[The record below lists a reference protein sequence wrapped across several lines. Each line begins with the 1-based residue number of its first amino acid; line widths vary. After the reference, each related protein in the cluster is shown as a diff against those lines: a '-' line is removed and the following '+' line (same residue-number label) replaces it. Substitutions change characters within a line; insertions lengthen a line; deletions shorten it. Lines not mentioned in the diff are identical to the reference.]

1 MEVFT
6 NTVSKQEG
14 KSAKTAMSG
23 ISETEVGPPAAYGGE
38 PQALNPEEMFVA
50 SINSCIMLVFYHF
63 VKKYKVDIRSYSSQ
77 AQGKVEKT
85 KNGLRFTSVE
95 VNAEVL
101 LNDNNQ
107 AEKIE
112 EIAQLAEKYC
122 LVSGSVACL
131 VEYGVEVVDETSPAM
146 SKSESVEQF

>member
-6 NTVSKQEG
+6 NTVSKQ
-14 KSAKTAMSG
+14 KDKPAKTTMSG
-23 ISETEVGPPAAYGGE
+23 ISETEVGPPAAYGGDS
-38 PQALNPEEMFVA
+38 QTLNPEDMFIA
-50 SINSCIMLVFYHF
+50 SINTCIMLVFYHF
-63 VKKYKVDIRSYSSQ
+63 AKKLKVEVLSYSSK

-85 KNGLRFTSVE
+85 KDGFRFTSVE
-95 VNAEVL
+95 VQAEVL

-122 LVSGSVACL
+122 LVSGSVACP
-131 VEYGVEVVDETSPAM
+131 VEYGVEVVDETSHAM
-146 SKSESVEQF
+146 SKSEFVEQL

>member
-6 NTVSKQEG
+6 NTVSKRED
-14 KSAKTAMSG
+14 KAANITMSG
-23 ISETEVGPPAAYGGE
+23 ICETQVGPPTVYGGD

-63 VKKYKVDIRSYSSQ
+63 VKKYKVDIWSYSSQ

-95 VNAEVL
+95 VKAKVSLSDE
-101 LNDNNQ
+101 NQ
-107 AEKIE
+107 AEKIQ

-122 LVSGSVACL
+122 LVSGSVACP
-131 VEYGVEVVDETSPAM
+131 VEYEVEVVDETSF
-146 SKSESVEQF
+146 KSESVKEL

>member
-6 NTVSKQEG
+6 NTVFKREE
-14 KSAKTAMSG
+14 KPAKTTMSG
-23 ISETEVGPPAAYGGE
+23 VGETEVGPPAVYGGDS
-38 PQALNPEEMFVA
+38 QTLNPEELFIA
-50 SINSCIMLVFYHF
+50 AINSCIMLVFYHF
-63 VKKYKVDIRSYSSQ
+63 AKKLKVEVLSYSSK
-77 AQGKVEKT
+77 AQGKIEKT
-85 KNGLRFTSVE
+85 KTGFRFTSVE

-122 LVSGSVACL
+122 LVSDSVACP
-131 VEYGVEVVDETSPAM
+131 VEYGVEVVDETSHAM
-146 SKSESVEQF
+146 SKSEFIEQL